1 MKIRKLADAAL
12 IAALLMTS
20 LPDPAPPAEP
30 QQTAA
35 PCQAPADTQEPR
47 LPASLADKRPF
58 M

>member
-35 PCQAPADTQEPR
+35 PCQAPADTQEP
-47 LPASLADKRPF
+47 PASREPCR
-58 M
+58 